1 MGGPEKAIS
10 LEEIK
15 NETVDLERIP
25 IDEVFE
31 QLKCTKEGLS
41 GEEGAQRLEI
51 FGPNKLEEKKESKF
65 LKFLGFMWNPLS
77 WVMEAAAVMAIAL
90 ANGDGKPPDWQD
102 FVGIICLLVI
112 NSTISFIEE
121 NNAGN
126 AAAALMAGL
135 APKAKVLRDGKWSEE
150 DAAILV
156 PGDIISIKLGDIV
169 PADARL
175 LEGDPLKIDQSA
187 LTGES
192 LPVTKNP
199 GDEVF
204 SGSTCKQGEI
214 EAVVIATGVHTF
226 FGKAAHLVDSTNQV
240 GHFQKVLTAIG
251 NFCICSIAVGMLIE
265 IVVMYPIQ
273 HRKYRDGIDNLL
285 VLLIGGI
292 PIAMPTVLSV
302 TMAIGSHRLSQQ
314 GAITKRMTA
323 IEEMAGMDVLCSD
336 KTGTLTLNK
345 LSVDK
350 NLVEVFAKGVEKDHV
365 VLLAARSSRTENQDA
380 IDAAMVGM
388 LADPKEARA
397 GIREVHFLPFNPVDK
412 RTALTYIDGDG
423 NWHRASKGAPE
434 QILTLCNC
442 KEDFKK
448 KAFAIIDKY
457 AERGLRSLAVA
468 RQEVPAKSKESPGGP
483 WQFVGLLP
491 LFDPPRHDSAETIR
505 QALNLGVNVKM
516 ITGDQ
521 LAIAKETGRR
531 LGMGTN
537 MYPSA
542 SLLGQDKDA
551 SIAALPIEE
560 LIEKADGFAGVFP
573 EHKYE
578 IVKKL
583 QERKHICGM
592 TGDGVN
598 DAPALKKADIGIA
611 VADAT
616 DAARGASDI
625 VLTEPGLSVIISAV
639 LTSRAIF
646 QRMKNYTIYAVS
658 ITIRIVFGFM
668 FIALIWK
675 FDFSPFMVLIIAI
688 LNDGTIMTISKDRV
702 KPSPLPDSWKLKE
715 IFATGIVLG
724 GYLALMTVIFFWL
737 IKETDFFSEKF
748 GVRSIRESP
757 EELMAA
763 LYLQVSIVSQALIF
777 VTRSR
782 SWSFLERPG
791 VLLLGAFMI
800 AQLIATLVA
809 VYANWGFARIQGVG
823 WGWAGVI
830 WIYSIV
836 FYFPLDVMKFA
847 IRYILSGKAWL
858 NLLENKTAFTTKKD
872 YGKEERE
879 AQWALAQRTL
889 HGLQAPEAANLFND
903 KSSYRELSEIAEQAK
918 RRAEV
923 ARLRELHT
931 LKGHV
936 ESVVKLKGLDID
948 TIQQHYT
955 V

>member
-1 MGGPEKAIS
+1 MANNSS
-10 LEEIK
+10 LENIK
-15 NETVDLERIP
+15 NETVDLEKIP
-25 IDEVFE
+25 VEEVFE
-31 QLKCTKEGLS
+31 QLKCSKEGLS
-41 GEEGAQRLEI
+41 SEEGANRLQI

-77 WVMEAAAVMAIAL
+77 WVMEAAAIMAIAL
-90 ANGDGKPPDWQD
+90 ANGGGKPPDWQD
-102 FVGIICLLVI
+102 FVGIVCLLVI
-112 NSTISFIEE
+112 NSTISFVEE

-135 APKAKVLRDGKWSEE
+135 APKTKVLRDGKWSEQE
-150 DAAILV
+150 AAILV

-192 LPVTKNP
+192 LPVTRHP
-199 GDEVF
+199 GQEVF
-204 SGSTCKQGEI
+204 SGSTCKQGEL

-240 GHFQKVLTAIG
+240 GHFQQVLTAIG
-251 NFCICSIAVGMLIE
+251 NFCIISIAIGMAIE
-265 IVVMYPIQ
+265 IIVMYPIQ
-273 HRKYRDGIDNLL
+273 HRQYRQGIDNLL

-302 TMAIGSHRLSQQ
+302 TMAIGSHKLSQQ

-323 IEEMAGMDVLCSD
+323 IEEMAGMDVLCS
-336 KTGTLTLNK
+336 G
-345 LSVDK
+345 VDK
-350 NLVEVFAKGVEKDHV
+350 EYVI
-365 VLLAARSSRTENQDA
+365 LLAARASRVENQDA
-380 IDAAMVGM
+380 IDAAMVNM

-412 RTALTYIDGDG
+412 RTALTYIDADG
-423 NWHRASKGAPE
+423 KWHRACKGAPE
-434 QILTLCNC
+434 QGDLRNKVHSTIE
-442 KEDFKK
+442 KF
-448 KAFAIIDKY
+448 
-457 AERGLRSLAVA
+457 AERGLRSLGVA
-468 RQEVPAKSKESPGGP
+468 RQEVPEKTKESPGGP
-483 WQFVGLLP
+483 WEFVGLLN

-505 QALNLGVNVKM
+505 RALHLGVNVKM

-521 LAIAKETGRR
+521 LAIGKETGRR

-542 SLLGQDKDA
+542 ALLGEHKDA
-551 SIAALPIEE
+551 SIAALPVEE

-583 QERKHICGM
+583 QERKHIVGM

-616 DAARGASDI
+616 DAARSASDI

-658 ITIRIVFGFM
+658 ITIRIVLGFM
-668 FIALIWK
+668 LIALIWR

-715 IFATGIVLG
+715 IFATGVALG
-724 GYLALMTVIFFWL
+724 GYLALMTVIFFW
-737 IKETDFFSEKF
+737 IMHKTDFFPEKF
-748 GVRSIRESP
+748 GVRPIKGNEDEMMS
-757 EELMAA
+757 A
-763 LYLQVSIVSQALIF
+763 LYLQVSVVSQALIF

-782 SWSFLERPG
+782 SWSFVERPG
-791 VLLLGAFMI
+791 MLLMVAFAI
-800 AQLIATLVA
+800 AQLVATLIA
-809 VYANWGFARIQGVG
+809 VYANWGFARIKGIG
-823 WGWAGVI
+823 WGWAGVV
-830 WIYSIV
+830 WLFSIV
-836 FYFPLDVMKFA
+836 FYFPLDIMKFA
-847 IRYILSGKAWL
+847 IRYILSGKAWT
-858 NLLENKTAFTTKKD
+858 NMLENKTAFTTKKD

-889 HGLQAPEAANLFND
+889 HGLQPPQESTGGGIFNE
-903 KSSYRELSEIAEQAK
+903 KSSYRELTEIAEQAK

-923 ARLRELHT
+923 ARLRELLT

>member
-1 MGGPEKAIS
+1 MATKGLN
-10 LEEIK
+10 LEDIR
-15 NETVDLERIP
+15 NETVDLENIP
-25 IDEVFE
+25 VEEVFE
-31 QLKCTKEGLS
+31 QLKCSREGLS
-41 GEEGAQRLEI
+41 SEEGANRLEL
-51 FGPNKLEEKKESKF
+51 FGPNKLEEKKESKV

-77 WVMEAAAVMAIAL
+77 WVMEAAAIMAIAM
-90 ANGDGKPPDWQD
+90 ANGGGKPPDWQD

-135 APKAKVLRDGKWSEE
+135 APKTKVLRDGRWSEQ

-156 PGDIISIKLGDIV
+156 PGDIISVKLGDIV

-192 LPVTKNP
+192 LPVTKSP

-251 NFCICSIAVGMLIE
+251 NFCICSIAVGMAIE

-273 HRKYRDGIDNLL
+273 HRQYRSGIDNLL

-350 NLVEVFAKGVEKDHV
+350 NLVEVFAKGVDKEHV
-365 VLLAARSSRTENQDA
+365 ILLAARASRTENQDA

-412 RTALTYIDGDG
+412 RTALTYIDNEG
-423 NWHRASKGAPE
+423 NWHRVSKGAPE
-434 QILTLCNC
+434 QILDLCHC
-442 KEDFKK
+442 KEDVRKK
-448 KAFAIIDKY
+448 VHSCIEKY
-457 AERGLRSLAVA
+457 AERGLRSLAVG
-468 RQEVPAKSKESPGGP
+468 RQEVPEKTKESPGAP
-483 WQFVGLLP
+483 WQFVALLP

-505 QALNLGVNVKM
+505 KALDLGVNVKM

-521 LAIAKETGRR
+521 LAIGKETGRR

-542 SLLGQDKDA
+542 ALLGHGKDP
-551 SIAALPIEE
+551 ALGGLPVDE

-583 QERKHICGM
+583 QEKKHIVGM

-702 KPSPLPDSWKLKE
+702 KPSPMPDSWKLKE

-724 GYLALMTVIFFWL
+724 GYLALMTVIFFWAM
-737 IKETDFFSEKF
+737 KETDFFSDKF
-748 GVRSIRESP
+748 GVRSIRHSED
-757 EELMAA
+757 EMMAA
-763 LYLQVSIVSQALIF
+763 LYLQVSVVSQALIF

-782 SWSFLERPG
+782 GLSYIERPG
-791 VLLLGAFMI
+791 LLLLTAFFI
-800 AQLIATLVA
+800 AQLVATLIA
-809 VYANWGFARIQGVG
+809 VYANWGFARIKGMG
-823 WGWAGVI
+823 WGWAGVV
-830 WIYSIV
+830 WLYSIV
-836 FYFPLDVMKFA
+836 FYIPLDILKFA
-847 IRYILSGKAWL
+847 IRYILSGKAWISL
-858 NLLENKTAFTTKKD
+858 FDSKTAFTTKKD

-889 HGLQAPEAANLFND
+889 HGLQPPQATNNMFSE

-918 RRAEV
+918 RRAEM
-923 ARLRELHT
+923 ARLRELQT

-936 ESVVKLKGLDID
+936 ESVAKLKGIDIE
-948 TIQQHYT
+948 TIQQSYT